1 MSTSTESSSIGAAS
15 SAGELEEEEEVESR
29 REENPL
35 ACFQSLE
42 ESLPIKRG
50 LSSFFSGKSKSFL
63 SLSEAAMATATARDL
78 LKPEHALNKRRR
90 ILAVSKIMR
99 RGASCASLVAT
110 CPPLMEE
117 GEKPEEEEEEEEEEE
132 SGSSIASS
140 SSSSLMADSKP
151 ILARNEMYSKKKAFR
166 SPRCFSLSDLQRAHS
181 S

>member
-15 SAGELEEEEEVESR
+15 SAGELEEEEEEVESH

-99 RGASCASLVAT
+99 RGASCASLVAA

-117 GEKPEEEEEEEEEEE
+117 GEKPEEEEEEEEEE

-151 ILARNEMYSKKKAFR
+151 IDARNEMYSKKKAFR
-166 SPRCFSLSDLQRAHS
+166 SPRCFSLSDLQRAQS